1 MKILVVGKGG
11 REHALLHTLS
21 LSREKPDLYS
31 FPGSDAIFQIAS
43 RTTASDLPTLI
54 AWMKENSI
62 DLCIAGEESY
72 LVTGE
77 GLANLCARH
86 GIPCWGPPKESAQLE
101 ASKEFAKAFLLRNEI
116 PTAAASACDSLEN
129 AVAAIDGN
137 YPTVLKFDG
146 LAAGKGVA
154 VCPDEKSA
162 LDFLNEVFTEKR
174 FGPGRLLVEECLV
187 GPEVSIFAAIV
198 DDDYL
203 ILTPARDYKRLGNDD
218 EGPNTGGMGAVAS
231 RKLISAELLET
242 IDESIVAP
250 TVAALRKENLPYRG
264 FLYFGLM
271 LTQHGPKVI
280 EYNCRFGDPEC
291 QAVMPLLQGDLASFC
306 LEGAKGKLDSKL
318 ISFSD
323 DWSVCVILASHG
335 YPESSRSGD
344 VISGLEEAG
353 AQVFHSG
360 TRLSEGRWQTNGGR
374 VLACVAK
381 GADRLSAVQA
391 AHSAADRISF
401 PGMRRRD
408 DIGILHF
415 PEVKNHPPESIRLT
429 LTPDDIAAGIGRL
442 ADMIRK
448 SNPDEAKPIA
458 LVGIRSRGD
467 EVAERLL
474 TLLSSED
481 RELNFGVLD
490 ISLYRDDFEHL
501 HENPKLQESDIP
513 FPVDGAHIILVDDV
527 LFTGRTIRAALD
539 ALSDYGRPAK
549 VELAV
554 LIDRGHRELPVH
566 ADYIGIELETQRLDH
581 VYVSL
586 EGTDGEDSVKLVTP
600 PQP

>member
-21 LSREKPDLYS
+21 LSPQKPELFS
-31 FPGSDAIFQIAS
+31 FPGSDAIFQIAKP
-43 RTTASDLPTLI
+43 TTATDLPSLI
-54 AWMKENSI
+54 DWMKTHSI

-72 LVTGE
+72 LVTGD
-77 GLANLCARH
+77 GLANLCEKNS
-86 GIPCWGPPKESAQLE
+86 IPCWGPPKESAQLE
-101 ASKEFAKAFLLRNEI
+101 ASKEFSKAFLLRNQI
-116 PTAAASACDSLEN
+116 PTAEAKTCDSLES
-129 AVAAIDGN
+129 ALAAIADT

-154 VCPDEKSA
+154 VCPDKISA
-162 LDFLNEVFTEKR
+162 LAFLNEVFTEKR
-174 FGPGRLLVEECLV
+174 FGPGRLLVEECLI

-198 DDDYL
+198 DDQYL
-203 ILTPARDYKRLGNDD
+203 ILTPARDYKRLQNGDL
-218 EGPNTGGMGAVAS
+218 GPNTGGMGAVAS
-231 RKLISAELLET
+231 RKLISQELLNI

-250 TVAALRKENLPYRG
+250 TVAALRSEHLPYRG

-271 LTQHGPKVI
+271 LTADGPKVI

-306 LEGAKGKLDSKL
+306 MNGAKGILDKNL
-318 ISFSD
+318 IRFTD
-323 DWSVCVILASHG
+323 DWSVCVVLASDG

-344 VISGLEEAG
+344 VIRGIDSKDL
-353 AQVFHSG
+353 QVFHSG
-360 TRLSEGRWQTNGGR
+360 TKKVGDEWQTNGGR

-381 GADRLSAVQA
+381 ATDRLSAVRA
-391 AHSAADRISF
+391 AHAAADRITF
-401 PGMRRRD
+401 DGLQRRT
-408 DIGILHF
+408 DIGIMNF
-415 PEVKNHPPESIRLT
+415 AEAKSIDAASVKLALDAEQINHGIET
-429 LTPDDIAAGIGRL
+429 LAQA
-442 ADMIRK
+442 IRK
-448 SNPDEAKPIA
+448 ANPEGEIS

-474 TLLSSED
+474 THLSEED

-501 HENPKLQESDIP
+501 RENPKLQESDIP

-539 ALSDYGRPAK
+539 ALADYGRPAK

-554 LIDRGHRELPVH
+554 LIDRGHRELPIQ
-566 ADYIGIELETQRLDH
+566 ANYTGIQLETARRDH
-581 VYVSL
+581 VHVTL
-586 EGTDGEDSVKLVTP
+586 AGTDGEDSVKVVASDHS
-600 PQP
+600 